1 MEDINEILSLK
12 AVLQTALEKV
22 AAMEK
27 KIMNPRPV
35 SLKKLNHQARVDH
48 RVTKR
53 REQIAKNFLKNQN
66 Q

>member
-27 KIMNPRPV
+27 KIMNPHPI

-48 RVTKR
+48 RVNKR
-53 REQIAKNFLKNQN
+53 REQIAKNFLKTQN

>member
-1 MEDINEILSLK
+1 MDDINEILSLK

-27 KIMNPRPV
+27 KIMNPHPV
-35 SLKKLNHQARVDH
+35 SLKKLNHSARIDQ

-53 REQIAKNFLKNQN
+53 REQIARNFLKNQN